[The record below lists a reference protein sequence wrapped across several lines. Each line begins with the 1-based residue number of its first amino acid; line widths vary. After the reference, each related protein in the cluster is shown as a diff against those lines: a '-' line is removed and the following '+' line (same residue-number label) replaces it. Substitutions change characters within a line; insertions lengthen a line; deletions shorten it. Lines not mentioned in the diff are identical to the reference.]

1 MGEQQGPSQERTEL
15 RDALLRDLDLGGQ
28 PLASSGELR
37 LSAWMSRRHLWLLLL
52 PWWLVRS
59 AWWFL
64 LSGQR
69 RAAVASENRA
79 IDLYCQATGTDRQE
93 ARDQVWRLE
102 GHLAPLVDR
111 PEFAGL
117 EPTAE
122 PPGANRAEL
131 QAAMDALLDRVL
143 AGRRTDD
150 ELLQTALALS
160 AEHWDGMVDTY
171 DRLVAQGITG
181 RRAQND
187 AILAEGQAWRVRYRL
202 AWRRWFDQQ
211 AEQDSAS
218 NPGRR

>member
-1 MGEQQGPSQERTEL
+1 MRSLCAEGPGTPYGVRARTGPRGPSQELTAL

-28 PLASSGELR
+28 PLASRGELR
-37 LSAWMSRRHLWLLLL
+37 LSAWLGRRHLWLLLL
-52 PWWLVRS
+52 PCWLVRS

-79 IDLYCQATGTDRQE
+79 IDLYRQATGTDWQE
-93 ARDQVWRLE
+93 ARDQVWWLQ

-122 PPGANRAEL
+122 PPGANGSEL
-131 QAAMDALLDRVL
+131 QAAMDALLDHVL

-160 AEHWDGMVDTY
+160 AEH
-171 DRLVAQGITG
+171 
-181 RRAQND
+181 
-187 AILAEGQAWRVRYRL
+187 
-202 AWRRWFDQQ
+202 
-211 AEQDSAS
+211 
-218 NPGRR
+218 